1 MIDDGFTKRF
11 RAVLE
16 RVGMLQ
22 RSAELTGYSTD
33 QIAKWRDG
41 KAKAPFAPLVIL
53 CDAAG
58 IPLDWLASGRGTPD
72 FSGEKTPIQQ
82 PDDDIVLVPVLSVN
96 GSAGPG
102 ADAREI
108 DVIDRIPFSRALM
121 RRRGVNPD
129 NVHALT
135 ARGDS
140 MAPTIVDGQVVFVD
154 RSIQRVRED
163 AIYLVSIDH
172 DIRIKRI
179 QKGMGGALTLRS
191 DNPNY
196 EAELLS
202 PADAEK
208 LRVEG
213 RVFWAEQ
220 LL

>member
-1 MIDDGFTKRF
+1 VDDGFKSRLKTVLAQVGQLKR
-11 RAVLE
+11 A
-16 RVGMLQ
+16 
-22 RSAELTGYSTD
+22 AELTGYSD
-33 QIAKWRDG
+33 EQIAKWRDG
-41 KAKAPFAPLVIL
+41 KSRPPFGPMAIL
-53 CDAAG
+53 CREANVS
-58 IPLDWLASGRGTPD
+58 LDWLASGHLAPD
-72 FSGEKTPIQQ
+72 FSGEKTLIQQ
-82 PDDDIVLVPVLSVN
+82 PDDNIVLVPVLSVN

-108 DVIDRIPFSRALM
+108 DVVDRIPFSRALM

-140 MAPTIVDGQVVFVD
+140 MAPTIIDGQVVFVD